1 MYLFAILI
9 NESGV
14 NFKNNILELT
24 SFPLFF
30 FRELDN

>member
-9 NESGV
+9 NESDL
-14 NFKNNILELT
+14 NFKNNILEHT